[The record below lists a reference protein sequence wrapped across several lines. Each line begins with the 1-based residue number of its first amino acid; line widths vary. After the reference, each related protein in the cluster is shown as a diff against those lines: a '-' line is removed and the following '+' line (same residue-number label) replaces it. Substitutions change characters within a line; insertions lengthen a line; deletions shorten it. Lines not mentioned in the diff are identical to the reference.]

1 MEAYLMDRITQ
12 SFLKEY
18 LRLHDIPS
26 KEVSIDF
33 EKFVNYSVIS
43 SEYSE
48 DFKVEDI
55 STGDA
60 KGIDGIGIVVNG
72 RLITSTEEVDDL
84 WSMNK
89 YIEVL
94 FIFIQSK
101 TSSNFDG
108 SEMGNFAFSV
118 KQLFEEVPKI
128 VLNAELSQF
137 HKLIQDIY
145 DRSPKMSKGKPECK
159 LFYVTTGSWLD
170 DKNLLAVKDNGEQE
184 LEATGLFS
192 HVQFLPVDAN
202 MIQKFYRKTK
212 ENVTATF
219 LFKDKVTLP
228 DIIGVKESY
237 FGILPF
243 LEFMKIIEDDKGKL
257 KNIFTDNIRDYL
269 GTNPVN
275 DKINGTLATGKF
287 DLFSVLNN
295 GVTVVANNLIP
306 SGNRYTINDYQ
317 LVNGC
322 QTTHVLYN
330 NRNLAGI
337 EQIFIPFRLI
347 VTEEDEVKN
356 SITIATNSQTAIKP
370 EQLEALSDFQKNL
383 EKYYTTFSG
392 EAKLYYER
400 RTNQYSADD
409 TIPKTKIVSIPTQ
422 IKSFASMFLDLPHL
436 VSRYYGT
443 VANSIGE
450 QYFKSEHKY
459 FPYYVSAFALYR
471 LEYFLR
477 NGSIDPKYRK
487 AKFHLL
493 TIFRRLS
500 NKDTMPFLNS
510 HKMENYC
517 TKIMHN
523 LSDTTK
529 ALDLFIKATQVID
542 SVGID
547 ITDPDMFKQKEKTEL
562 FLSSI

>member
-1 MEAYLMDRITQ
+1 MDRITQ